1 MIMMMKHRMILLLLA
16 MSLVCGLCAC
26 AAPTEAD
33 ASART
38 DEPPAAREEAAPSVS
53 EGAET
58 VVQFTGEAVSVSGSG
73 CEADGTALTISEGG
87 VYRLS
92 GNCTDGSVKVKMAR
106 AGVTLILDGLT
117 LTSADTASITCG
129 RSSQVTIE
137 AAAGTVNMLSD
148 SEQNNDDMYPTNEN
162 AENAVLKC
170 KDGSQ
175 VTLCGTGVLTI
186 TANGKNGIK
195 SGAST
200 DEDGEASLTIRE
212 LTLTID
218 APVNDAINAGQL
230 PTHRRARA
238 SPASAICRAADQA
251 ALTRTAKRPPTCQTV
266 KRRLHYLT
274 TAARLP
280 KNRTAHRRP
289 QIPAACNPYGAP
301 RAPLKGELARS
312 A

>member
-1 MIMMMKHRMILLLLA
+1 MRAVRLRGSDGGGRFRRSRA
-16 MSLVCGLCAC
+16 GAQ
-26 AAPTEAD
+26 
-33 ASART
+33 
-38 DEPPAAREEAAPSVS
+38 EEAAPSVS

-58 VVQFTGEAVSVSGSG
+58 VVQFAGEAVSVSGSG
-73 CEADGTALTISEGG
+73 CEADGTALTISEGS

-92 GNCTDGSVKVKMAR
+92 GSCADGSVKVKNGTT
-106 AGVTLILDGLT
+106 GVTLILDGLT

-175 VTLCGTGVLTI
+175 VTLCGTGALTI

-200 DEDGEASLTIRE
+200 NEDSEDSEASLTIRE

-230 PTHRRARA
+230 LTHRRARA

-251 ALTRTAKRPPTCQTV
+251 ALTRTAKR
-266 KRRLHYLT
+266 RLHCLT

>member
-1 MIMMMKHRMILLLLA
+1 
-16 MSLVCGLCAC
+16 
-26 AAPTEAD
+26 
-33 ASART
+33 
-38 DEPPAAREEAAPSVS
+38 
-53 EGAET
+53 
-58 VVQFTGEAVSVSGSG
+58 
-73 CEADGTALTISEGG
+73 
-87 VYRLS
+87 
-92 GNCTDGSVKVKMAR
+92 
-106 AGVTLILDGLT
+106 
-117 LTSADTASITCG
+117 
-129 RSSQVTIE
+129 
-137 AAAGTVNMLSD
+137 MLSD

-175 VTLCGTGVLTI
+175 VTLCGTGALTI

-200 DEDGEASLTIRE
+200 GEDGEASLTIRE

-230 PTHRRARA
+230 LTHRRARA
-238 SPASAICRAADQA
+238 SLASAICRAADQA
-251 ALTRTAKRPPTCQTV
+251 ALTRTAKRPPACQTA

-274 TAARLP
+274 TAARPLRSRTAAPCRSRLTAARLP
-280 KNRTAHRRP
+280 KNRTTHRNP

-301 RAPLKGELARS
+301 RAPLKGDLARS